1 MTTTTNNLPTSRNNE
16 SLERLFNDVL
26 KHGGIH
32 IVGNKQ
38 VGKSNLKKTFASHVM
53 DNHKETKLI
62 IVDVEGKWQYDF
74 SNIRYFT
81 IPNDTISIIEKP
93 IGRRLNGTVFTKKT
107 YRLNADLEKAVLEL
121 LRDNEPILFIVELE
135 DTESCGYFSAFIISQ
150 IYDMQRIARK
160 YWHGQ
165 LRRKYCIIL
174 EESENIFDAQSLEK
188 KLFNSLRKKY
198 NECANLSIGILSSS
212 QRLTEVN
219 KKFRGKMHG
228 YLVGYTNP
236 DDYIGQLGRIL
247 SKVSENPKQVLK
259 PEFRYKFLYT
269 PTDTVL
275 TFPIFKQNGKPY
287 LWIPKPEQKPEP
299 EPQLKKLSL
308 LQRIRKHFKPKPQE
322 QKPKIFDDLPIVESE
337 QDAEDFDS
345 FESLSESEIDESED
359 FEEEW

>member
-1 MTTTTNNLPTSRNNE
+1 MEHKVQPNLPTSRNNE
-16 SLERLFNDVL
+16 SLEQLFNDVL

-38 VGKSNLKKTFASHVM
+38 VGKSNLKKTFASHVIKQ
-53 DNHKETKLI
+53 HAETKLI

-81 IPNDTISIIEKP
+81 IPKNSINIVEEP
-93 IGRRLNGTVFTKKT
+93 IGRRLNGTIFTRKI
-107 YRLNADLEKAVLEL
+107 YRLNADLEKNVLDL

-150 IYDMQRIARK
+150 IYDMQRISRK
-160 YWHGQ
+160 YWFGQ
-165 LRRKYCIIL
+165 LKRSYCIIL
-174 EESENIFDAQSLEK
+174 EESENIFDSQSLEK

-198 NECANLSIGILSSS
+198 NECANLRIGILSSS

-247 SKVSENPKQVLK
+247 KKVSENPKQVLK

-269 PTDTVL
+269 ATDQIL
-275 TFPIFKQNGKPY
+275 TFPLFKQHGKPY
-287 LWIPKPEQKPEP
+287 LWVKPKPKPEQKPEP
-299 EPQLKKLSL
+299 KPQKKRLIDKLRDFFNPKEQQPQDDYINIIEPQ
-308 LQRIRKHFKPKPQE
+308 E
-322 QKPKIFDDLPIVESE
+322 EETEEFDDIDSESE
-337 QDAEDFDS
+337 I
-345 FESLSESEIDESED
+345 EIDESEWYP
-359 FEEEW
+359 EEW